1 MTITLGEFS
10 MLDISGI
17 KRLQFDV
24 LVIGAGG
31 AGKIFGWEIK
41 PWFWRTRKF
50 NILWGIK

>member
-31 AGKIFGWEIK
+31 AGLSAAIAASQEKDIE
-41 PWFWRTRKF
+41 
-50 NILWGIK
+50 

>member
-1 MTITLGEFS
+1 

-31 AGKIFGWEIK
+31 AGLSAAIAASQEE
-41 PWFWRTRKF
+41 
-50 NILWGIK
+50 GIRVGLVCNSFLGNA

>member
-1 MTITLGEFS
+1 

-31 AGKIFGWEIK
+31 AGLSAAIAASQEE
-41 PWFWRTRKF
+41 
-50 NILWGIK
+50 GIRVGLCLLYTSDAADE